1 MGGSSF
7 SSRSSSSSFGGGS
20 SFRSGGSFSS
30 TFAAGSSSGARS
42 LASSRSSSVHLHTSS
57 PLAHSSFFFMPFG
70 GYYGGGGGGG
80 ATFVL
85 LFALA
90 LIAAASLQQQRE
102 ISAGGLELGGDKVAV
117 VRLQVGLLGLA
128 RSLQVELDD
137 ISAKAD
143 TSTPSGLHYVLT
155 ETVLALLRHP
165 EYAVYGA
172 SGSATRDG
180 PAAAEAKFNELS
192 LEERGKVAAET
203 VVNVGGRRRRAAL
216 AGPPAADGGRN
227 EFLVVTILVAADAP
241 LKLPPVTSLAEL
253 STALKRL
260 GAVPRSALQAV
271 EVLWTPSEEG
281 DVLTQAELS
290 AAYPLLNSL

>member
-1 MGGSSF
+1 
-7 SSRSSSSSFGGGS
+7 
-20 SFRSGGSFSS
+20 
-30 TFAAGSSSGARS
+30 
-42 LASSRSSSVHLHTSS
+42 
-57 PLAHSSFFFMPFG
+57 MPFG
-70 GYYGGGGGGG
+70 GYYGGGGGG
-80 ATFVL
+80 ATFFL
-85 LFALA
+85 LCALA
-90 LIAAASLQQQRE
+90 LVAAASLQQQR
-102 ISAGGLELGGDKVAV
+102 SGGAGGLELGGDKVAV

-172 SGSATRDG
+172 SGCATREG

-203 VVNVGGRRRRAAL
+203 VVNVGGRRRRAAS